1 MQSSH
6 DFDAM
11 ARELHEF
18 GFDAEQGARYDLA
31 FEATKISVVTLLCA
45 KYGIGEA
52 ELIESLRHSRNL
64 GAEVN
69 ALVARIEESPAFVGH
84 IHSGL
89 RF

>member
-1 MQSSH
+1 MQPSH

-11 ARELHEF
+11 ARELHEL
-18 GFDAEQGARYDLA
+18 GFDSEQGARYDQA
-31 FEATKISVVTLLCA
+31 FEAAKISVVALMCA
-45 KYGIGEA
+45 KYHVGEA

-64 GAEVN
+64 AAEVN
-69 ALVARIEESPAFVGH
+69 ALVARIEESPAFVGY